1 MIAFQKNLFMMASN
15 STACRRILAGM
26 EETITGVS
34 SFVTVHAACR
44 CLHFNMA
51 VKTPQVIGGLE
62 PRHIDMVSMR
72 ISLHLSDMLYGE
84 RLFDVAIIA
93 GH

>member
-1 MIAFQKNLFMMASN
+1 MMTFN
-15 STACRRILAGM
+15 STTCGRILAGM
-26 EETITGVS
+26 EEAITGVS
-34 SFVTVHAACR
+34 SFVTVHTACR

-51 VKTPQVIGGLE
+51 VEAPQVIGGLE
-62 PRHIDMVSMR
+62 PRHIDMVSIR
-72 ISLHLSDMLYGE
+72 ISLHLPDMLYGE

>member
-1 MIAFQKNLFMMASN
+1 MIAFQKNLFMLSSS
-15 STACRRILAGM
+15 STTCGRILAGM
-26 EETITGVS
+26 IEAITGVS
-34 SFVTVHAACR
+34 SFVTVRTACR

-51 VKTPQVIGGLE
+51 VEAPQVIGGLE
-62 PRHIDMVSMR
+62 PRHIDMISMR
-72 ISLHLSDMLYGE
+72 ISLHLPDMPYGE